1 MPGAGSE
8 GAVDVSD
15 NSLSSLS
22 PLSLLLLI
30 FSYILNI
37 LATIKIQPGQWRDCA
52 ADNDQTHF

>member
-22 PLSLLLLI
+22 PSTDLLLWL
-30 FSYILNI
+30 ILNI